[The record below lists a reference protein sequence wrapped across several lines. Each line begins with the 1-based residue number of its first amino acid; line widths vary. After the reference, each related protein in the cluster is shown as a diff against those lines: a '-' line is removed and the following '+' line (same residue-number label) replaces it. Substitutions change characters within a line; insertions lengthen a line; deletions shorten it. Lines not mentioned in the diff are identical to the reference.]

1 VSRHEYRVAWAIDV
15 DADSPREAAQAA
27 RDAQTRDATTATVF
41 EVAQRVGERY
51 GERVVVDLAE
61 PEQPDKP
68 VRPPVPAFTKDVTG
82 KYFGGAYWNE
92 AEYRVIVETMD
103 GTGERFLLRLESDT
117 GYSVNEVEFNDTQA
131 DRLRD
136 LARSSEEAD
145 DEGLGLSREIHWHI
159 GDERNEVDLDVN
171 FLEELAE
178 WIDTIFDGSN

>member
-27 RDAQTRDATTATVF
+27 RDAQTREGTIATVF

-51 GERVVVDLAE
+51 GERVVVDLDEADE
-61 PEQPDKP
+61 ETP

-103 GTGERFLLRLESDT
+103 STGERFLLRLESDT

-136 LARSSEEAD
+136 VARSSEEAD